1 MQFTSPTVLCSAS
14 AEEVLAFLADPAHLI
29 ELLPTDRFSDAE
41 ARPDGCSFKLSGGI
55 PVVLARG
62 EDPPGGVRYD
72 SAKGTPVRFFIVV
85 HAVSSGAGDRCE
97 VHLEGEAE
105 VNAFTRMIVEKPLNQ
120 VIESLST
127 ALRTRF
133 S

>member
-1 MQFTSPTVLCSAS
+1 
-14 AEEVLAFLADPAHLI
+14 
-29 ELLPTDRFSDAE
+29 
-41 ARPDGCSFKLSGGI
+41 
-55 PVVLARG
+55 VLARG

>member
-1 MQFTSPTVLCSAS
+1 MQFTSPTVSCSAS
-14 AEEVLAFLADPAHLI
+14 AEVVLAFLADPSHLI
-29 ELLPTDRFSDAE
+29 ELLPADRFSDAE
-41 ARPDGCSFKLSGGI
+41 ARPDGCSFKLNGGI
-55 PVVLARG
+55 PVVLVRG

-85 HAVSSGAGDRCE
+85 HAVPSGAGDQCE

-120 VIESLST
+120 VIESLSA
-127 ALRTRF
+127 ALRARF